1 MLNIIAFTIILLF
14 ASSTSVV
21 GLASSSTTNRRT
33 FAKGVISA
41 ATIPLLLPL
50 LPSVTPAVG
59 PPSSLSW
66 KTRLSTST
74 STSTSTITYPTI
86 FSTYLT
92 KILINYD
99 PRIRSIW
106 FESFPTSSTSS
117 PTAYRSLKFSELS
130 KSVSNGLV
138 QYSSSLGG
146 QNSPQSLLI
155 SLLRSYSYSQTQPSN
170 NEFRR
175 QLGILFSLLPPSS
188 QPPAPFL
195 DQVLQ
200 SVPEYYESSN
210 LGRENRYSEESFE
223 KRFSSLE
230 VSEFQSI

>member
-50 LPSVTPAVG
+50 LPSVTPAVDH
-59 PPSSLSW
+59 S
-66 KTRLSTST
+66 